1 MLEAGNVFDGI
12 RGLLPPKSVRSHPGF
27 DRQFTRAQALLL
39 KHFSAPVDWCIW
51 HYDRRPCP
59 IAEISARIGDTKV
72 SRHRQHSTSRR
83 CS

>member
-1 MLEAGNVFDGI
+1 MGYAACF
-12 RGLLPPKSVRSHPGF
+12 RRSPS
-27 DRQFTRAQALLL
+27 ALILALIVNSPAPLQALPL